1 MASPDI
7 NFNLIPYNAPEI
19 AALHKEVLSLIQCGT
34 IKLEFR
40 RILPILPCVL
50 ERENLIGLL
59 DAFTRNWGG
68 VGIEN
73 SWKLINQEMAIEI
86 VDSILAQDLAY
97 NSERMN
103 VEDAL
108 KITGLFFKLFPN
120 PLYFATNGTLGQ
132 NHAKR
137 KKDINIITSSSWTPV
152 TSATFDTG
160 VIIITA
166 DLVGML
172 WMLDED

>member
-1 MASPDI
+1 MTSHDF
-7 NFNLIPYNAPEI
+7 NFKLNPFSRPEI
-19 AALHKEVLSLIQCGT
+19 AAFYKEVLSLIQFGI

-40 RILPILPCVL
+40 HIQPIIPNNLK
-50 ERENLIGLL
+50 RESLRGLL
-59 DAFTRNWGG
+59 DSFILSWGG
-68 VGIEN
+68 FAVN
-73 SWKLINQEMAIEI
+73 DSWQFINQEIAIEI
-86 VDSILAQDLAY
+86 VDSILAQDIAY
-97 NSERMN
+97 NSERMK

-108 KITGLFFKLFPN
+108 RITGLFFKLFPK

-137 KKDINIITSSSWTPV
+137 KKDVNFMASSSWTPV

-160 VIIITA
+160 VVVITT
-166 DLVGML
+166 DVIGML